1 MLSHSGWVPYTG
13 RPMKKNF
20 TLFAAIMM
28 VTTGILSGCGN
39 SEKKEAADQEA
50 HASKYQEM
58 AAQRGMTRG
67 GAAGGADAGAA
78 AGQATPGAPTGK

>member
-1 MLSHSGWVPYTG
+1 
-13 RPMKKNF
+13 MKKNF

-28 VTTGILSGCGN
+28 VSTVILAGCSN

-67 GAAGGADAGAA
+67 GGAGGAGAVA
-78 AGQATPGAPTGK
+78 PGQTTPGAPAGN

>member
-1 MLSHSGWVPYTG
+1 
-13 RPMKKNF
+13 MKKNF

-58 AAQRGMTRG
+58 AAQRGMSRG
-67 GAAGGADAGAA
+67 AGAGGAGSAA
-78 AGQATPGAPTGK
+78 PGQATPGAPAGN

>member
-1 MLSHSGWVPYTG
+1 
-13 RPMKKNF
+13 MKKNF
-20 TLFAAIMM
+20 TPFAAIMM

-67 GAAGGADAGAA
+67 GGAGGADAGAA